1 MKNTELEKRIKT
13 GVVLT
18 LAAAAVIAASGIPY
32 VLNAV
37 CFLLALGGEYELLR
51 GVGSADARRMTVCGA
66 ICALAMFIPWRFYFV
81 AAAVALAGFGT
92 AFAFMM
98 KKTGTFR
105 LTNTRQIAPFAVMI
119 PLFLRTVVEIRSAS
133 GGLYLVILV
142 IVGCAVTDVAAYF
155 TGRALGKKK
164 LAPHVSPGKTV
175 AGFVGGIV
183 LSTVVMTGIAAAV
196 TAIGGATVRY
206 AVLVPYLAAAAAVGQ
221 FGDLCFSTL
230 KRGMGIKDFGKLLP
244 GHGGILDRFD
254 SLIFAAP
261 FLCVVNSMIEIIY

>member
-1 MKNTELEKRIKT
+1 
-13 GVVLT
+13 
-18 LAAAAVIAASGIPY
+18 
-32 VLNAV
+32 
-37 CFLLALGGEYELLR
+37 
-51 GVGSADARRMTVCGA
+51 
-66 ICALAMFIPWRFYFV
+66 
-81 AAAVALAGFGT
+81 
-92 AFAFMM
+92 
-98 KKTGTFR
+98 
-105 LTNTRQIAPFAVMI
+105 MI

-261 FLCVVNSMIEIIY
+261 FLCVVNSIIEIIY